1 MKYDL
6 PPGAPRKNLVLVGF
20 MGCGKSCIGRRL
32 AEKLNYPL
40 QDTDDIIED
49 QQQRKIS
56 DIFAADGEP
65 VFRDMETAVLRDLI
79 AAKTHKNVIST
90 GGGIVT
96 TPGNIDLL
104 KQLGYVIWLD
114 ARVETVLERT
124 SRNTNRPLLQTD
136 DPEQTIRTLSDQR
149 RPLYTAASHLRIET
163 DGLDFDEIVTGILET
178 ARYYFGNQ
186 R

>member
-1 MKYDL
+1 MKTDL

-20 MGCGKSCIGRRL
+20 MGCGKSTIGRIL
-32 AEKLNYPL
+32 GEKLNYPL
-40 QDTDDIIED
+40 QDTDDMIEA
-49 QQQRKIS
+49 QQGRKIS
-56 DIFAADGEP
+56 DIFETDGQP
-65 VFRDMETAVLRDLI
+65 AFREMETQLLHDLI
-79 AAKTHKNVIST
+79 DGKTHKNIIST
-90 GGGIVT
+90 GGGIIT

-104 KQLGYVIWLD
+104 KQLGYVVWLD

-124 SRNTNRPLLQTD
+124 SRNSNRPLLQTEN
-136 DPEQTIRTLSDQR
+136 PAETIRQLSEER
-149 RPLYTAASHLRIET
+149 RPLYQAASHLRIET